1 MAGLSAR
8 ARNQRAESVAAISR
22 ANGSRREMA
31 ASRFSAGVTIAVLV
45 RGVTTSTSSG
55 RASGARRR
63 SIARRMA
70 VPPGPAAA
78 VGPSRAA
85 GRGRRALT
93 DLEGP
98 QDGVELLDDRRE
110 LGARAAL
117 PGPAGE
123 LFGEGDRRAG
133 RPADQAAVGEQG
145 VAERGA
151 LFLLVQRGEGAVKT
165 HWRPPSACLLP
176 LRSRW
181 SVSSRW
187 PAGRRRAGGRR
198 LPARRGA
205 ARGRSGRSRPGAR
218 GGGSARRVARQSAPP
233 PPGPPRRGRGRR
245 RRPRPGRGSPAA
257 RRAALCRRG

>member
-8 ARNQRAESVAAISR
+8 ARNQRAESVAAISS

-31 ASRFSAGVTIAVLV
+31 ASRFSAGVTIAALV

-55 RASGARRR
+55 RVSGARRR

-70 VPPGPAAA
+70 VPPAPAAA
-78 VGPSRAA
+78 VAPGRAA
-85 GRGRRALT
+85 GRVRRALA

-98 QDGVELLDDRRE
+98 PDGAERRDDRRE

-117 PGPAGE
+117 PGSAGE

-151 LFLLVQRGEGAVKT
+151 LLRRVERGEGAVTT
-165 HWRPPSACLLP
+165 HGCPPSACVLS
-176 LRSRW
+176 LRSR
-181 SVSSRW
+181 
-187 PAGRRRAGGRR
+187 
-198 LPARRGA
+198 
-205 ARGRSGRSRPGAR
+205 
-218 GGGSARRVARQSAPP
+218 
-233 PPGPPRRGRGRR
+233 
-245 RRPRPGRGSPAA
+245 
-257 RRAALCRRG
+257 